1 MDREFRRMKSKFLF
15 YCKCTDKPWIIDNEN
30 CKIII
35 SLMFK
40 CLCWVLDKI
49 IRNQLLG
56 MCKYI
61 YFTFVWVKQSDGG
74 KNNAINAMKS
84 FFLIVT
90 L

>member
-1 MDREFRRMKSKFLF
+1 
-15 YCKCTDKPWIIDNEN
+15 
-30 CKIII
+30 
-35 SLMFK
+35 MFK
-40 CLCWVLDKI
+40 RLCWTLDKI
-49 IRNQLLG
+49 IRNQILE

-61 YFTFVWVKQSDGG
+61 YFTFVWVKQSDWG